1 MYRRTSFSFS
11 LWKRRRSFMTPSL
24 ASLVS
29 FSATPRAC
37 SSYTALISSHSFHV

>member
-29 FSATPRAC
+29 FSATVRAC
-37 SSYTALISSHSFHV
+37 SSCTTIISNHLF